1 MRNVIYSTNISI
13 DGNCDHTSSG
23 PDEELYEYFIKLM
36 QDTDLVVY
44 GRKTYELMFPYWSDI
59 AEAQSETKVENEFA
73 ETLTAVNKLV
83 FSKTLK
89 SADYN
94 TRIVRE
100 NPGDEILK
108 LKQQAG
114 KKILIGSINLGSQFM
129 ALGLIDEYFIV
140 IHPVIA
146 GEGTHLLE
154 GITLQEKIKLKLVD
168 VKVFKSGYVGIH
180 YVKQ

>member
-23 PDEELYEYFIKLM
+23 PDEELYEYFTHLM
-36 QDTDLVVY
+36 QDADLVVY
-44 GRKTYELMFPYWSDI
+44 GRKTYELMIPYWPDVAKS
-59 AEAQSETKVENEFA
+59 QSESKAETEFA
-73 ETLTAVNKLV
+73 VTLTALDKLV

-89 SADYN
+89 SAEYN

-108 LKQQAG
+108 LKQQPG
-114 KKILIGSINLGSQFM
+114 KKILIGSINLGSQLM

-140 IHPVIA
+140 IHPVIV
-146 GEGTHLLE
+146 GEGKHLLE

-168 VKVFKSGYVGIH
+168 AKVFKSGYVGLH